1 MDDHLVVKMMVEKG
15 LKTLEK
21 RIRVLGPWEEV
32 VGTLD
37 DFHLSDDPFEDE
49 FHVEIGS
56 VGVFEFMSFE
66 KGYLDLL
73 DAIAKIPRGS
83 KIGILR
89 TDDGYKVRSI
99 E

>member
-1 MDDHLVVKMMVEKG
+1 MDDNLMVKMMVEKG
-15 LKTLEK
+15 IKTLEK

-37 DFHLSDDPFEDE
+37 DFHISDDKDE

-66 KGYLDLL
+66 KGYTDLL
-73 DAIAKIPRGS
+73 NAIAKIPRGS

>member
-1 MDDHLVVKMMVEKG
+1 MVEKG
-15 LKTLEK
+15 LKMLEK

-37 DFHLSDDPFEDE
+37 DFHLCDDEDG
-49 FHVEIGS
+49 FHVEIGG

-66 KGYLDLL
+66 KGYTDHLN
-73 DAIAKIPRGS
+73 ATAKIPRGS

-89 TDDGYKVRSI
+89 TDDGYKVRVI

>member
-1 MDDHLVVKMMVEKG
+1 MMVEKG

-37 DFHLSDDPFEDE
+37 DFHLSDDEDE

-66 KGYLDLL
+66 KGYTDLL
-73 DAIAKIPRGS
+73 DAIDKNR
-83 KIGILR
+83 K
-89 TDDGYKVRSI
+89 
-99 E
+99 

>member
-37 DFHLSDDPFEDE
+37 DFYLSDDEDE

-56 VGVFEFMSFE
+56 VG
-66 KGYLDLL
+66 GL
-73 DAIAKIPRGS
+73 
-83 KIGILR
+83 
-89 TDDGYKVRSI
+89 
-99 E
+99 